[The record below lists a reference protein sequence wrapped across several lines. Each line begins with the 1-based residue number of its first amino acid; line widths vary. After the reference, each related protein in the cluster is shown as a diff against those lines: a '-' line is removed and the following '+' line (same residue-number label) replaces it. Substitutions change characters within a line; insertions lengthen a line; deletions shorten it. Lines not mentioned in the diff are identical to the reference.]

1 MKICSLV
8 LISLLIACN
17 SESEDI
23 LRTVTP
29 INEEITSTSTPLTP
43 KSENPKGN
51 PHPTKTI
58 QNLET
63 TPIPTIPKTIPTQ
76 VTTHTPTSIPTT
88 IPTATPTTIPTS
100 TPTAIPTATP
110 TAIPTATPTAI
121 PTPYSTQIPQSEYP
135 TAECVDGTKSYNMN
149 PWDGT
154 TCSNNGGISMYLE
167 NPGSE
172 NSSGNYSYTPTP
184 TPTPTPTR

>member
-29 INEEITSTSTPLTP
+29 INEEITSTSTPFTP

-76 VTTHTPTSIPTT
+76 VTTP
-88 IPTATPTTIPTS
+88 
-100 TPTAIPTATP
+100 TPTAIPTT
-110 TAIPTATPTAI
+110 I

-167 NPGSE
+167 NPGTE